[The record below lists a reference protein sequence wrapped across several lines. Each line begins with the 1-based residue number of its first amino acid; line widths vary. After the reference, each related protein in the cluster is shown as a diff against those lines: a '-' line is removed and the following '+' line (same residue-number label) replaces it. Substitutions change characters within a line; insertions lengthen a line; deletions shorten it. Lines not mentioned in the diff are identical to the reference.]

1 MPEILILQFPWS
13 VSSIAHATVP
23 VGTGSPSVYSL
34 TGHSPSSSLIIP
46 SDCELLA
53 SPVSLDGVFWMEQA
67 VNDNIS
73 KIAITEIDLFIV
85 TLYDN

>member
-1 MPEILILQFPWS
+1 M
-13 VSSIAHATVP
+13 P

-53 SPVSLDGVFWMEQA
+53 SPVSLGGVFGADQA

-73 KIAITEIDLFIV
+73 KIAIPGINLFIV
-85 TLYDN
+85 TSYCCGQL